1 MKNNNDYSFD
11 ECLQDGLYIN
21 LADSTSYKLIYNAGM
36 QLPTFITFG
45 LFDTCIN
52 ADSNEAIDEHLTS
65 LLTDTF
71 LEIKDSENTRLH
83 VNAIIDDKKIDFDAQ
98 LQISNEHGKV
108 LLLSL
113 PNEVN

>member
-21 LADSTSYKLIYNAGM
+21 LADSAAYKLIYNAGM
-36 QLPTFITFG
+36 KLPTFITFG
-45 LFDTCIN
+45 LFDTYIN
-52 ADSNEAIDEHLTS
+52 ADSNEAIEEHLTS
-65 LLTDTF
+65 LLTDAF
-71 LEIKDSENTRLH
+71 LEIKDSDNAKLHINT
-83 VNAIIDDKKIDFDAQ
+83 VINDKKIDFDAQ

-108 LLLSL
+108 ILLSL

>member
-1 MKNNNDYSFD
+1 MKNNNDYSVD

-21 LADSTSYKLIYNAGM
+21 LADSTAYKLIYNAGM

-65 LLTDTF
+65 LLTDSDSS
-71 LEIKDSENTRLH
+71 IKQMAEED
-83 VNAIIDDKKIDFDAQ
+83 
-98 LQISNEHGKV
+98 
-108 LLLSL
+108 LLSNFIIITPKIQL
-113 PNEVN
+113 IWKRP